1 MIRIAEN
8 KVREKIK
15 ELEEL
20 LKEYEE
26 MYYSSD
32 PIYFE
37 SPYGMI
43 REDYWG
49 RESMR
54 RKILMG
60 AFNIESRLTA
70 YHDVLGEEYSYK
82 HM

>member
-1 MIRIAEN
+1 MITEN
-8 KVREKIK
+8 EVRGKIK

-20 LKEYEE
+20 LKDYER
-26 MYYSSD
+26 MYYSLD
-32 PIYFE
+32 PINFE

-60 AFNIESRLTA
+60 AFNIESRLAA
-70 YHDVLGEEYSYK
+70 YHDVLGEKYFYK